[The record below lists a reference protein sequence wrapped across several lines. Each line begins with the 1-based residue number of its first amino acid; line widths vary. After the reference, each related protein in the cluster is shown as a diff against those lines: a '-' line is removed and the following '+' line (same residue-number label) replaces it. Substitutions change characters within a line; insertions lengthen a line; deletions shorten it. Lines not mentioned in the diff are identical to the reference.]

1 MSTAI
6 APSKQESLGTG
17 RIVRGETQYDRTVSG
32 LIAAILGV
40 ACVVGWLFIQ
50 YMAMQAFNRPMS
62 APLEIIEV
70 SGGGGGT
77 LEGTVGESETIEVPG
92 AAYGAAASNNES
104 NASEFEEAS
113 VSMTPNVVFDG
124 LTGDSEAVMTQ
135 DLGPAVNSGG
145 AVSTGRRSSQKG
157 TGRPGYGFGPGTGGV
172 PREQRWNI
180 IYDSGQTV
188 DEYAKALDAMGVEVA
203 ISNGNQLTYAK
214 NLSNPKPLVRTGSPE
229 TEQRLYFL
237 WLGGGRKAI
246 DQQLFRNAGIDPG
259 QGAIFHFYSKEFAD
273 RLAQLEVG
281 YAKRQPGQIKR
292 TRFRV
297 TKNGNSYDLVVAS
310 QEPLR

>member
-1 MSTAI
+1 MSTVTSPLPQA
-6 APSKQESLGTG
+6 SSTG
-17 RIVRGETQYDRTVSG
+17 RIIRGESQYDRTVSG
-32 LIAAILGV
+32 LIALILGV
-40 ACVVGWLFIQ
+40 ASIVGWLTIQ
-50 YMAMQAFNRPMS
+50 VLALRAFEGPMA

-77 LEGTVGESETIEVPG
+77 LDGTAGESETIEVPG

-104 NASEFEEAS
+104 NASEFEEPS
-113 VSMTPNVVFDG
+113 VAMTPDLVFDG
-124 LTGDSEAVMTQ
+124 LVGEGEAVLTL
-135 DLGPAVNSGG
+135 DLGPAVSSGG
-145 AVSTGRRSSQKG
+145 AVATGKRSSQKG

-180 IYDSGQTV
+180 VYESGQTV

-203 ISNGNQLTYAK
+203 VANGNQLTYAK
-214 NLSNPKPLVRTGSPE
+214 NLSGSKPTVRTGSPE
-229 TEQRLYFL
+229 TENRLYFL

-246 DQQLFRNAGIDPG
+246 DQQLFRKAGIDAG
-259 QGAIFHFYSKEFAD
+259 QGAIFHFYSKEVAD
-273 RLAQLEVG
+273 RLAQLEVA
-281 YAKRQPGQIKR
+281 YARRQPGQIKR

-297 TKNGNSYDLVVAS
+297 SKSGAGYDLVVAS

>member
-1 MSTAI
+1 MSVAELRNN
-6 APSKQESLGTG
+6 PVGTG
-17 RIVRGETQYDRTVSG
+17 RIIRGETPYDRTVYG
-32 LIAAILGV
+32 LLALIIGV
-40 ACVVGWLFIQ
+40 ASIVAWLFIQ
-50 YMAMQAFNRPMS
+50 FMAMQAFNLPTS

-70 SGGGGGT
+70 SGGGGGSPD
-77 LEGTVGESETIEVPG
+77 GTVGESETIEVPG

-104 NASEFEEAS
+104 NASEFEEPS
-113 VSMTPNVVFDG
+113 VAMTPNVMFDG
-124 LTGDSEAVMTQ
+124 LVGEGDSVVTM
-135 DLGPAVNSGG
+135 DLGPTVSSGG
-145 AVSTGRRSSQKG
+145 AVATGRRASQKG

-180 IYDSGQTV
+180 VYDSGQTV
-188 DEYAKALDAMGVEVA
+188 EEYARALDAMGVEVA
-203 ISNGNQLTYAK
+203 VANGNQLTYAK
-214 NLSNPKPLVRTGSPE
+214 NLSSTKPLIRTGSPE
-229 TEQRLYFL
+229 TEKRLYFL

-246 DQQLFRNAGIDPG
+246 DQQLFRNAGIEPG
-259 QGAIFHFYSKEFAD
+259 QGAIFHFYPKEVAD

-297 TKNGNSYDLVVAS
+297 SKSGAGYDLVVAS

>member
-1 MSTAI
+1 MTTAS
-6 APSKQESLGTG
+6 ALAQPHQSATG
-17 RIVRGETQYDRTVSG
+17 RIIRGETPYDRTVSG
-32 LIAAILGV
+32 LIAMILG
-40 ACVVGWLFIQ
+40 ATTVVGWLTIQ
-50 YMAMQAFNRPMS
+50 FLAMQAFNGPTA

-77 LEGTVGESETIEVPG
+77 LDGVVGESETIEVPG

-104 NASEFEEAS
+104 DASEFEEPS
-113 VSMTPNVVFDG
+113 VAMTPDVVFDG
-124 LTGDSEAVMTQ
+124 LVGEGEAVLTM
-135 DLGPAVNSGG
+135 DLGPAVSSGG
-145 AVSTGRRSSQKG
+145 AVATGRRSSQKG

-180 IYDSGQTV
+180 VYESGQTV
-188 DEYAKALDAMGVEVA
+188 DEYARALDAMGVEVA
-203 ISNGNQLTYAK
+203 VANGNQLTYAR
-214 NLSNPKPLVRTGSPE
+214 NLASSKPQVRTGSPE
-229 TEQRLYFL
+229 SEKRLYFL

-246 DQQLFRNAGIDPG
+246 DQQLFRKAGIDPG
-259 QGAIFHFYSKEFAD
+259 QGAIFHFYTKEVAD
-273 RLAQLEVG
+273 RLAQLEVA

-297 TKNGNSYDLVVAS
+297 TKNGAGYDLVVAS

>member
-92 AAYGAAASNNES
+92 AAYGAAASES
-104 NASEFEEAS
+104 RGFFGDYLSQSDRIYHSDRYGKPDDRSPASRK
-113 VSMTPNVVFDG
+113 
-124 LTGDSEAVMTQ
+124 SE
-135 DLGPAVNSGG
+135 
-145 AVSTGRRSSQKG
+145 
-157 TGRPGYGFGPGTGGV
+157 
-172 PREQRWNI
+172 
-180 IYDSGQTV
+180 
-188 DEYAKALDAMGVEVA
+188 
-203 ISNGNQLTYAK
+203 
-214 NLSNPKPLVRTGSPE
+214 
-229 TEQRLYFL
+229 
-237 WLGGGRKAI
+237 
-246 DQQLFRNAGIDPG
+246 
-259 QGAIFHFYSKEFAD
+259 
-273 RLAQLEVG
+273 
-281 YAKRQPGQIKR
+281 
-292 TRFRV
+292 
-297 TKNGNSYDLVVAS
+297 
-310 QEPLR
+310 